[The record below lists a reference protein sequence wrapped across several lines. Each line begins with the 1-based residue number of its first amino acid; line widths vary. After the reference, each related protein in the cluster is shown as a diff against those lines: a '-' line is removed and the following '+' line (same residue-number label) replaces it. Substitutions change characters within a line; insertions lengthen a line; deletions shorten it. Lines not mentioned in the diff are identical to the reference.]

1 MANNLSRRERDG
13 HWYIP
18 GKNSVERQHVHEHE
32 TLQILQQ
39 LALNGKHE
47 EFFELLETFN
57 GVDKKRDIIQLCEM
71 EDVVV

>member
-32 TLQILQQ
+32 TLQIFQK
-39 LALNGKHE
+39 LALNGEHE
-47 EFFELLETFN
+47 EFFKLLETIN
-57 GVDKKRDIIQLCEM
+57 GPDKKRDIIQMCEM
-71 EDVVV
+71 EDVVG